1 MSGPPSNSF
10 LVSYKMFE
18 YIVQEIKLA
27 VKMGHF
33 VANSNEVTISKSL
46 NTNKIYKCMVICFQT
61 VKQ

>member
-27 VKMGHF
+27 FKMRHF
-33 VANSNEVTISKSL
+33 VANRVLK
-46 NTNKIYKCMVICFQT
+46 
-61 VKQ
+61 